1 MPNSYTAILDYD
13 CGNTESIQNAL
24 RAVGQNSV
32 ITSDK
37 SKIKNASSLI
47 LPGVGAFPAA
57 MAKLQE
63 KDLVES
69 ICRFI
74 DSGKPLLGICL
85 GMQLLMDSSSEFEE
99 TKGLNVINGK
109 VVSLKSLIASNSNR
123 RVPNIGWYK
132 IISQGNSSL
141 KNLLSSTIQDDFFY
155 FVHSFA
161 CKPIWKNDILATTEF
176 GDTSFCSV
184 YVKDN
189 ISGVQFHPEK
199 SGKSGLKVLKNFIDL
214 NV

>member
-1 MPNSYTAILDYD
+1 MLNSYTAILDYD

-24 RAVGQNSV
+24 RAVGQDSV

-37 SKIKNASSLI
+37 FKIKNASSLI

-63 KDLVES
+63 KDLVEPIS
-69 ICRFI
+69 RFI
-74 DSGKPLLGICL
+74 GSGKPLLGICL
-85 GMQLLMDSSSEFEE
+85 GMQLLMESSSEFEE
-99 TKGLNVINGK
+99 TAGLNVIDGK
-109 VVSLKSLIASNSNR
+109 VVSLKNLIASNSNR
-123 RVPNIGWYK
+123 RVPNIGWYRT
-132 IISQGNSSL
+132 ITQDNSSL
-141 KNLLSSTIQDDFFY
+141 KNLLSSTNQGDYFY

-161 CKPIWKNDILATTEF
+161 CKPIRRNDILAITEF

-189 ISGVQFHPEK
+189 VSGVQFHPEK
-199 SGKSGLKVLKNFIDL
+199 SGKSGLNVLKNFIDL
-214 NV
+214 TV

>member
-1 MPNSYTAILDYD
+1 MFNSYTAILDYD

-24 RAVGQNSV
+24 RVVGQNSV

-37 SKIKNASSLI
+37 FKIKNASSLI

-63 KDLVES
+63 KDLIEPVG
-69 ICRFI
+69 RFI

-85 GMQLLMDSSSEFEE
+85 GMQLLMESSSEFEE
-99 TKGLNVINGK
+99 TKGLTIINGK
-109 VVSLKSLIASNSNR
+109 VVPLKSLIDSNSNR

-132 IISQGNSSL
+132 IIVQDNSSL
-141 KNLLSSTIQDDFFY
+141 KNLLSGTIQDDYFY

-161 CKPIWKNDILATTEF
+161 CKPTTINETLATTEF

-189 ISGVQFHPEK
+189 VSGVQFHPEK
-199 SGKSGLKVLKNFIDL
+199 SGKSGLKVLKNFVDL
-214 NV
+214 KV